1 MTFPTETAQT
11 VYERTYRREKPDGSL
26 ETWPETVRRVVDG
39 NLALVEARYIEPGE
53 RDALV
58 ELIETFKLMP
68 AGRHLKSSGVNNFAL
83 NNCWAAG
90 WNSQDPAEHF
100 SFTLLRLAEGGG
112 VGSNYSNRYLHDFPT
127 VENALRVH
135 IVCDPSHP
143 DYLDMVEAGLIST
156 EYAYTWA
163 GAYPVEDSREGW
175 AEALSDLIRTAHR
188 PDVAH
193 ENRVYDV
200 SRVRA
205 KGSPLKSF
213 GGTSSGPQPFAE
225 LLVNVGKILAD
236 AAGWPLSGMD
246 AMSID
251 HEIAKCI
258 VSGGV
263 RRSARMSIMHWAD
276 SQIDLFLSCKADM
289 TRHWTTN
296 ISVEVDADFIEKAKA
311 GDYKATQVLARLA
324 EGALGNGEPGFWNS
338 TLTAEGEVDGTFT
351 TNPCG
356 EATLTPW
363 EPCNLGSVNLGAF
376 VDRSGLVDYE
386 GLDQAH
392 RLITRYLIRATCAP
406 VEDPKSAEAIAKYRR
421 VGVGHLGFADY
432 LAKQG
437 IRYSEA
443 PDEWA
448 VEDDLRRFA
457 AVVDQASREY
467 ANIMRIPAPIKSR
480 VIAPTGTI
488 SKVAGAS
495 GEGIHAPFATYF
507 LRRIRFSMLE
517 PEEIKQVEAYRQAG
531 YKVEPCVYAANT
543 MVVEIPTKDPL
554 VDEVLDPSYVEHAGQ
569 LDLEQML
576 SVQALYQHAWADQAV
591 SYTASVD
598 PSKYDQEDVMN
609 VLLSYMPE
617 LKGSTIFPEL
627 SRAQAPYERIT
638 EEEYLKQATALGI
651 EVSDTSY
658 DEICASGAC
667 PI

>member
-1 MTFPTETAQT
+1 MIFPTETAQT

-39 NLALVEARYIEPGE
+39 NLALVEPRYIEPGE

-58 ELIETFKLMP
+58 ALVENFKLLP

-90 WNSQDPAEHF
+90 WDSTKPEEHF
-100 SFTLLRLAEGGG
+100 AFTLLRLAEGGG

-135 IVCDPSHP
+135 VVCDPTHP

-163 GAYPVEDSREGW
+163 GAYAVEDSRQGW
-175 AEALSDLIRTAHR
+175 ADALSDLIQTAHR
-188 PDVAH
+188 PDVKY
-193 ENRVYDV
+193 EDRVYDV

-205 KGSPLKSF
+205 KGAPLKSF
-213 GGTSSGPQPFAE
+213 GGTASGPSPFAE
-225 LLVNVGKILAD
+225 MLVNVGKILTD

-251 HEIAKCI
+251 HEIARCI

-276 SQIDLFLSCKADM
+276 GQIDLFLACKADM

-296 ISVEVDADFIEKAKA
+296 ISVEVDSDFIAKA
-311 GDYKATQVLARLA
+311 EAGDPQATQVLARLA

-338 TLTAEGEVDGTFT
+338 SLTAVGEVDGVFT

-376 VDRSGLVDYE
+376 VDRSGLIDFE

-406 VEDPKSAEAIAKYRR
+406 VADEKSAEAIAKYRR
-421 VGVGHLGFADY
+421 IGVGHLGFADY

-443 PDEWA
+443 ADEWD
-448 VEDDLRRFA
+448 VEGDLLRFA
-457 AVVDQASREY
+457 GVVDHAAIEY
-467 ANIMRIPAPIKSR
+467 ANILRIPVPIKKR
-480 VIAPTGTI
+480 VIAPTGTT

-517 PEEIKQVEAYRQAG
+517 PEEVKKVEEYRQAG

-543 MVVEIPTKDPL
+543 MVVEIPTKDAL

-569 LDLEQML
+569 LTLEQML
-576 SVQALYQHAWADQAV
+576 AVQALYQRAWADQAV

-598 PSKYDQEDVMN
+598 PSKYDQEDVMR
-609 VLLSYMPE
+609 VLLDLMPE

-638 EEEYLKQATALGI
+638 REEYLIQATRLGI
-651 EVSDTSY
+651 QTSDTSY